1 MSKTFSPH
9 NSQKTSF
16 VIISCILFVL
26 ISGFLVTKFKNKT
39 EPSTVNIN
47 VSVSKSKFPLEK
59 EPNLKAKNPNFVINE
74 FDPFFE
80 AKERA
85 KFWKEKGHTFDAK
98 EMTPHQMDHAVRSIE
113 RAKYWSNYG
122 FNFNPQTM
130 TDYEM
135 NDMVSAYEKAHN
147 IVITQK

>member
-1 MSKTFSPH
+1 
-9 NSQKTSF
+9 
-16 VIISCILFVL
+16 
-26 ISGFLVTKFKNKT
+26 
-39 EPSTVNIN
+39 
-47 VSVSKSKFPLEK
+47 
-59 EPNLKAKNPNFVINE
+59 
-74 FDPFFE
+74 
-80 AKERA
+80 
-85 KFWKEKGHTFDAK
+85 
-98 EMTPHQMDHAVRSIE
+98 MTPHQMDHAVRAIE